1 MVTKIKEELLERM
14 KQVKIMLSTLVGVA
28 QGFECWPAAN
38 QTVASLIPSLGHM
51 RWLQARSLVG
61 GMWNA
66 TMH

>member
-1 MVTKIKEELLERM
+1 
-14 KQVKIMLSTLVGVA
+14 MLSTLVGVA
-28 QGFECWPAAN
+28 QGFECWPAAK